1 MSSPKDFQ
9 KVIADI
15 EGSEELEFIR
25 PLESY
30 LVELIPYEFLVT
42 DLSGNYGALFVRFIL
57 FYLGIDENQVLRWR
71 LENKFR
77 QYQILNFYS
86 PDCMPNTFGLFELLK
101 QEKGVEKI
109 RELFSKGYFLK
120 AALGD
125 ASYVSK
131 NWDRTNEFDDILSQQ
146 TSSNEPFEA
155 YIVQKKLQLRREFR
169 VHTFCKEVIPLLTY
183 RIPNTQYFND
193 HNDAEEFVFSVLGRL
208 PNQITEGTLI
218 AWDIGLTTYGQ
229 YFIIEANFTG
239 FHPEYRRGFQTT
251 GYVDNHQYGAVIC
264 AWLNNYFCKKY
275 GLFVETIDAEL
286 IANYPFY
293 KALLYYNSIF
303 LKNDYITEIFKRQN
317 ASLSVIVY
325 LGDVSN
331 VLTLNLLNHFL
342 SVDLAD
348 KYYVIVNP
356 LGFDTIKTLFNRP
369 HIKVINETE
378 LFTIQQYEAVIY
390 IGYDRKK
397 QISSYHLA
405 RRIKNENYLII

>member
-1 MSSPKDFQ
+1 MSNPEKVQ
-9 KVIADI
+9 KIIADI
-15 EGSEELEFIR
+15 ESTEELAFNR

-30 LVELIPYEFLVT
+30 GVELMPYQFLVN
-42 DLSGNYGALFVRFIL
+42 DLSGNCGALFVRFIL
-57 FYLGIDENQVLRWR
+57 FLLGIDENHVLRWR

-86 PDCMPNTFGLFELLK
+86 PGCMPDTLGFFELLK
-101 QEKGVEKI
+101 KDKGVEKI
-109 RELFSKGYFLK
+109 RELFAKGYFLK

-131 NWDRTNEFDDILSQQ
+131 SWDKTKEFDDILLQY
-146 TSSNEPFEA
+146 SSLNERYEA
-155 YIVQKKLQLRREFR
+155 YVIQKKLRLRREFR

-183 RIPNTQYFND
+183 RIPNTQYFNY
-193 HNDAEEFVFSVLGRL
+193 HKDAEEFVDTVLNRL

-218 AWDIGLTTYGQ
+218 AWDIGLTTNGQ

-251 GYVDNHQYGAVIC
+251 GYVDNHQTGAVIC
-264 AWLNNYFCKKY
+264 AWLNSYFLKKY
-275 GLFVETIDAEL
+275 GLFVANIDAVL

-293 KALLYYNSIF
+293 KALMHYNSIF
-303 LKNDYITEIFKRQN
+303 LKNDYGTDIFKREDT
-317 ASLSVIVY
+317 SLAVILY
-325 LGDVSN
+325 LGDFSN
-331 VLTLNLLNHFL
+331 VLILNLLNHFL

-356 LGFDTIKTLFNRP
+356 LGFGTINYLFTRP

-378 LFTIQQYEAVIY
+378 LFTIQQYEAI
-390 IGYDRKK
+390 IHMGYDRKK
-397 QISSYHLA
+397 QIASYHQA